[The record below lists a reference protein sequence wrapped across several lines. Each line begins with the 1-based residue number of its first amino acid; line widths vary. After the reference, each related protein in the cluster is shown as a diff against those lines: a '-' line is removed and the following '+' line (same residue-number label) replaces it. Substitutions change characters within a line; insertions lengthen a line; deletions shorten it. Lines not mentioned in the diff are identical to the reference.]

1 MRKYSASKLEPGT
14 RSRIHP
20 NTKTTSPPPTGRKL
34 PTKYYLK
41 NYTTASTFRNRS
53 STSPPAV
60 LEQAA
65 RFGSKVLGTRSGSGK
80 LFDAASIQIAP
91 QVTSAGRGHADSERN
106 HDSGTRLNVQ

>member
-1 MRKYSASKLEPGT
+1 MRKYSASKLEAGT
-14 RSRIHP
+14 LSRIYP

-53 STSPPAV
+53 STSPAA
-60 LEQAA
+60 LEPAA

-91 QVTSAGRGHADSERN
+91 QVTSAGRGHADNERN